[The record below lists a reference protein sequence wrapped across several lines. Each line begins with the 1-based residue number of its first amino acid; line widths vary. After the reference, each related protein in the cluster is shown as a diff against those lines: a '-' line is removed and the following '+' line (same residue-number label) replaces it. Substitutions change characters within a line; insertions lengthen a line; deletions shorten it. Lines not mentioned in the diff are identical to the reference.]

1 MLPALRVQRLVG
13 RIGIQ
18 INVQI
23 CLDILLHRDGET
35 LSQKQEEIRV
45 RLTNEEQRLQEK
57 IQGYNEIT
65 ARVLAQSEQV
75 EEQRNEM
82 FSLHSRAVSKRSEA
96 ASMESYRTSLQKR
109 KEQLFAE
116 GAEQEQS
123 TRAFEADQK
132 KDLAEQEAA
141 AARAQRMASAMEQLK
156 QERAD
161 LMRVI
166 SEEAK
171 KLDDTRIRVSQLAAR
186 KKTIEEMEHNYEGYN
201 GAVRF
206 VMKAGMPGI
215 EGAIWAL
222 IFGVIFTT
230 IGFLD
235 SNLLN
240 RANSFQI
247 TMFAL
252 MMYVFDGLKDC
263 TPEMLKQIIG
273 PMLILIVIGV
283 AGMALFSF
291 IIAKILKMSFPLA
304 FANGLTALYG
314 FPCDAIITESTCNGV
329 GQTEDER
336 KYLLSKMFPSMVVGG
351 FITVTITSVFIAGAF
366 AKLL

>member
-1 MLPALRVQRLVG
+1 MANAGMTAVPTDDGKKKLIPALPAKYNTPVMMLLKLGIVAWLARL
-13 RIGIQ
+13 IG
-18 INVQI
+18 
-23 CLDILLHRDGET
+23 T
-35 LSQKQEEIRV
+35 
-45 RLTNEEQRLQEK
+45 
-57 IQGYNEIT
+57 
-65 ARVLAQSEQV
+65 
-75 EEQRNEM
+75 
-82 FSLHSRAVSKRSEA
+82 
-96 ASMESYRTSLQKR
+96 
-109 KEQLFAE
+109 
-116 GAEQEQS
+116 
-123 TRAFEADQK
+123 
-132 KDLAEQEAA
+132 
-141 AARAQRMASAMEQLK
+141 
-156 QERAD
+156 
-161 LMRVI
+161 I
-166 SEEAK
+166 S
-171 KLDDTRIRVSQLAAR
+171 
-186 KKTIEEMEHNYEGYN
+186 
-201 GAVRF
+201 
-206 VMKAGMPGI
+206 
-215 EGAIWAL
+215 GAIWAL

-273 PMLILIVIGV
+273 PMLILIIIGV

>member
-1 MLPALRVQRLVG
+1 MANAGMTAVPT
-13 RIGIQ
+13 
-18 INVQI
+18 
-23 CLDILLHRDGET
+23 DDGKKK
-35 LSQKQEEIRV
+35 LSPC
-45 RLTNEEQRLQEK
+45 TSGK
-57 IQGYNEIT
+57 IQYPCDDALKLGH
-65 ARVLAQSEQV
+65 R
-75 EEQRNEM
+75 RM
-82 FSLHSRAVSKRSEA
+82 FASL
-96 ASMESYRTSLQKR
+96 MGQIQFPIIGT
-109 KEQLFAE
+109 
-116 GAEQEQS
+116 
-123 TRAFEADQK
+123 
-132 KDLAEQEAA
+132 
-141 AARAQRMASAMEQLK
+141 
-156 QERAD
+156 
-161 LMRVI
+161 I
-166 SEEAK
+166 S
-171 KLDDTRIRVSQLAAR
+171 
-186 KKTIEEMEHNYEGYN
+186 
-201 GAVRF
+201 
-206 VMKAGMPGI
+206 
-215 EGAIWAL
+215 GAIWAL

-273 PMLILIVIGV
+273 PMIILIIIGV

>member
-1 MLPALRVQRLVG
+1 MANAGMTAVPT
-13 RIGIQ
+13 
-18 INVQI
+18 
-23 CLDILLHRDGET
+23 DDG
-35 LSQKQEEIRV
+35 K
-45 RLTNEEQRLQEK
+45 
-57 IQGYNEIT
+57 
-65 ARVLAQSEQV
+65 
-75 EEQRNEM
+75 
-82 FSLHSRAVSKRSEA
+82 
-96 ASMESYRTSLQKR
+96 
-109 KEQLFAE
+109 
-116 GAEQEQS
+116 
-123 TRAFEADQK
+123 
-132 KDLAEQEAA
+132 
-141 AARAQRMASAMEQLK
+141 
-156 QERAD
+156 
-161 LMRVI
+161 
-166 SEEAK
+166 K
-171 KLDDTRIRVSQLAAR
+171 KLLPPIPAKYNTPVMMLLKLGIVAWLASLMGTVSFPVIG
-186 KKTIEEMEHNYEGYN
+186 TIS
-201 GAVRF
+201 
-206 VMKAGMPGI
+206 
-215 EGAIWAL
+215 GAIWAL

-366 AKLL
+366 AKLF